1 MVTQAESFPT
11 MDTVQMVVSCM
22 ADIGGQTEE
31 NLYVC
36 ACRHDVLTS
45 EVTFEEYERANLYE
59 RYKDMP
65 GDRGGTFRDARE
77 AKELSKKL
85 DEIRKRAEQQ
95 CPLVKHIEA
104 HIPEQ

>member
-1 MVTQAESFPT
+1 MVSQAETFPT

-36 ACRHDVLTS
+36 ACRHDVLTAG
-45 EVTFEEYERANLYE
+45 VTFEEYERANLYE
-59 RYKDMP
+59 RYRDMP
-65 GDRGGTFRDARE
+65 GERGGMFRDARE

-85 DEIRKRAEQQ
+85 DELRKMAEHE
-95 CPLVKHIEA
+95 CPLVKHIDA
-104 HIPEQ
+104 QIPK